1 MWRGTKEQYFKLYD
15 VTSKYLKSRFPDL
28 KIGGYSSCGFYA
40 LYDGNFSEVAHSSTR
55 TGYFIEFF
63 IEFLEYIKAHNSPL
77 DFFSYHSYADL
88 EKNKGFSAFAEQKL
102 KEYGYGDVEL
112 IFNEW
117 NPGINERGKAVDA
130 SNIASMMIAM
140 HGTGTTMCMYYDG
153 AMRSTYCGL
162 FDPVGHGTFKAYNAF
177 RAFGELYVLENQV
190 EASCDDAG
198 VYVLAAANDG
208 KGAALIVNSND
219 EAVSIENNFENK
231 VLKFIATDEEHDYE
245 EVISFGDRIELPPHA
260 VWLLESEIK

>member
-1 MWRGTKEQYFKLYD
+1 MYD
-15 VTSKYLKSRFPDL
+15 VTSKYLKSRFPHI
-28 KIGGYSSCGFYA
+28 KIGGYASCGFYA

-63 IEFLEYIKAHNSPL
+63 IAFLEYIKENNSPM

-88 EKNKGFSAFAEQKL
+88 EMNKGFSAFAEEKL

-117 NPGINERGKAVDA
+117 NPGINERGKPIDA

-153 AMRSTYCGL
+153 AMRSSYCGL
-162 FDPVGHGTFKAYNAF
+162 FDPVSHEVFKAYYTF
-177 RAFGELYVLENQV
+177 RAFGELYALEN
-190 EASCDDAG
+190 EAESSCDTDG
-198 VYVLAAANDG
+198 VYVLAASNG
-208 KGAALIVNSND
+208 EKGAAMLVNTND
-219 EAVSIENNFENK
+219 EYVHVNVNIAGDESKILTFM
-231 VLKFIATDEEHDYE
+231 ATDSENDFE
-245 EVISFGDRIELPPHA
+245 EVVSFGNSVALPPYA
-260 VWLLESEIK
+260 VWLLVK